1 MVMLSTTVTFL
12 AYLRHNIQLLTKNQK
27 AMKQEQRYNIFKR
40 THKGL
45 RSMLFDAGTRIQ
57 QTDFTKTKQA
67 DAAIESVKQTT
78 RSFLY
83 HLGKED
89 NILYL
94 SVVLYAPYIVAMIEQ
109 TNAKDENLAKSIDQI
124 IERYQTLETKSE
136 MISFGLQLQ
145 AAFFEFTAAVLQHMN
160 KEETVINELLWSN
173 YTDKQLVAL
182 EVEMLKQSTPE
193 ACTWYTGKIL
203 KELSNTEII
212 IWVNGIAEHASS
224 TIIEKLISTT
234 QRVLPI
240 DRWQMIRGK
249 FVTSRDRLNRAA

>member
-1 MVMLSTTVTFL
+1 VIT
-12 AYLRHNIQLLTKNQK
+12 IKPKNQR
-27 AMKQEQRYNIFKR
+27 AMKQEQRYNIFKK

-45 RSMLFDAGTRIQ
+45 RGMLFDAGARIQ

-67 DAAIESVKQTT
+67 DAAIDIVKQTT

-83 HLGKED
+83 HLSKED

-109 TNAKDENLAKSIDQI
+109 TNAKDEKLAKSIDQI
-124 IERYQTLETKSE
+124 IDNYKNLDTKNE

-203 KELSNTEII
+203 KELSNAEII
-212 IWVNGIAEHASS
+212 IWINGIAELASS
-224 TIIEKLISTT
+224 NIIEKLINTT

-249 FVTSRDRLNRAA
+249 FISQRDHTNKAAA

>member
-1 MVMLSTTVTFL
+1 MT
-12 AYLRHNIQLLTKNQK
+12 QK
-27 AMKQEQRYNIFKR
+27 QRYNIFHR
-40 THKGL
+40 THKGM
-45 RSMLFDAGTRIQ
+45 RSMLFDAGARIQ
-57 QTDFTKTKQA
+57 QTDFTKGKQA
-67 DAAIESVKQTT
+67 QAAIDAVKQTT

-83 HLGKED
+83 HLSKED
-89 NILYL
+89 HILYH
-94 SVVLYAPYIVAMIEQ
+94 SVILYAPYIIAMIEQ
-109 TNAKDENLAKSIDQI
+109 GNAKDEQLAKAIDKI
-124 IERYQTLETKSE
+124 TERYSGLESKTE
-136 MISFGLQLQ
+136 LNAFGLELQ

-160 KEETVINELLWSN
+160 KEETVLNELLWTN

-212 IWVNGIAEHASS
+212 LWINGIAEHASS
-224 TIIEKLISTT
+224 NIIEKLISTT

-249 FVTSRDRLNRAA
+249 FILPGNHTTNKAAA

>member
-1 MVMLSTTVTFL
+1 
-12 AYLRHNIQLLTKNQK
+12 
-27 AMKQEQRYNIFKR
+27 
-40 THKGL
+40 
-45 RSMLFDAGTRIQ
+45 MLFDAGARIQ
-57 QTDFTKTKQA
+57 QTDFTKSKQA
-67 DAAIESVKQTT
+67 EAAIEIVKQTT

-83 HLGKED
+83 HLSKED
-89 NILYL
+89 SILYH

-109 TNAKDENLAKSIDQI
+109 TNAKDEKLAKAVDQVID
-124 IERYQTLETKSE
+124 RYKELTTKNE
-136 MISFGLQLQ
+136 VTSFGVQLQ

-160 KEETVINELLWSN
+160 KEETVVNELLWSN
-173 YTDKQLVAL
+173 YTDKQLVVL

-203 KELSNTEII
+203 KELSNAEIL
-212 IWVNGIAEHASS
+212 IWINGIAEHASS

-249 FVTSRDRLNRAA
+249 FSTTGEDRNKAAA

>member
-1 MVMLSTTVTFL
+1 
-12 AYLRHNIQLLTKNQK
+12 
-27 AMKQEQRYNIFKR
+27 MKQEQRYNIFKR
-40 THKGL
+40 THKGM
-45 RSMLFDAGTRIQ
+45 RSMLFEAGARIQ
-57 QTDFTKTKQA
+57 QTDFTKAKQA
-67 DAAIESVKQTT
+67 DAAIDIAKQTT

-83 HLGKED
+83 HLNKED

-94 SVVLYAPYIVAMIEQ
+94 SIVLYAPYIVAMIEQ
-109 TNAKDENLAKSIDQI
+109 TNAKDERLAKSIDTI
-124 IERYQTLETKSE
+124 IEEYKNLDTKAE
-136 MISFGLQLQ
+136 MISFGLRLQ

-160 KEETVINELLWSN
+160 KEETVINELLWSH

-203 KELSNTEII
+203 KELSNSEII
-212 IWVNGIAEHASS
+212 VWINGIAELASS

-249 FVTSRDRLNRAA
+249 FISSRDQTNKAAA

>member
-1 MVMLSTTVTFL
+1 
-12 AYLRHNIQLLTKNQK
+12 
-27 AMKQEQRYNIFKR
+27 MKQVQRYNIFKR

-45 RSMLFDAGTRIQ
+45 RSMLFNAGARIQ

-67 DAAIESVKQTT
+67 DAAIDIVKQTT

-83 HLGKED
+83 HLSKED
-89 NILYL
+89 NILYH

-109 TNAKDENLAKSIDQI
+109 TNIKDEKLARSIDKL
-124 IERYQTLETKSE
+124 IEQYKDLATKNE

-160 KEETVINELLWSN
+160 KEETVVNELLWSN
-173 YTDKQLVAL
+173 YTDPQLVAL

-203 KELSNTEII
+203 KELSNSEIL
-212 IWVNGIAEHASS
+212 IWINGIAEHASS
-224 TIIEKLISTT
+224 NIIEKLISTT
-234 QRVLPI
+234 QKVLPI

-249 FVTSRDRLNRAA
+249 FVAPREQTNKAAA

>member
-1 MVMLSTTVTFL
+1 
-12 AYLRHNIQLLTKNQK
+12 
-27 AMKQEQRYNIFKR
+27 MKQEQRYNIFKR

-45 RSMLFDAGTRIQ
+45 RSMLFDAGAKIQ

-67 DAAIESVKQTT
+67 DAAIDIIKQTT

-89 NILYL
+89 NLLYH

-109 TNAKDENLAKSIDQI
+109 TNTKDEKLARSIDKIMEQ
-124 IERYQTLETKSE
+124 YKDLSTKKE
-136 MISFGLQLQ
+136 MISFGLTLQ

-173 YTDKQLVAL
+173 YTDSQLVAI
-182 EVEMLKQSTPE
+182 EVEMMKQSTPE
-193 ACTWYTGKIL
+193 DCTWYTGKIL
-203 KELSNTEII
+203 KELSNPEIVVWI
-212 IWVNGIAEHASS
+212 NGIAEHASS
-224 TIIEKLISTT
+224 NIIEKLISTT
-234 QRVLPI
+234 RRVLPI

-249 FVTSRDRLNRAA
+249 FVSPNDPANKAAA

>member
-1 MVMLSTTVTFL
+1 
-12 AYLRHNIQLLTKNQK
+12 
-27 AMKQEQRYNIFKR
+27 MKQEQRYNIFKR

-45 RSMLFDAGTRIQ
+45 RSMLFDAGARIQ
-57 QTDFTKTKQA
+57 QTDFTKAKQA
-67 DAAIESVKQTT
+67 DAAIEIVKQTT

-83 HLGKED
+83 HLSKED
-89 NILYL
+89 SILYH

-109 TNAKDENLAKSIDQI
+109 TNAKDEKLAKAVDQVVDG
-124 IERYQTLETKSE
+124 YKDLTTKND
-136 MISFGLQLQ
+136 MISFGIQLQ
-145 AAFFEFTAAVLQHMN
+145 AAFFEFAAAVLQHMN
-160 KEETVINELLWSN
+160 KEETVVNELLWSN
-173 YTDKQLVAL
+173 YNDKQLVIL

-203 KELSNTEII
+203 KELSNAEILVWI
-212 IWVNGIAEHASS
+212 NGIAEHAST

-249 FVTSRDRLNRAA
+249 FSPTGEQTNKAAA

>member
-1 MVMLSTTVTFL
+1 
-12 AYLRHNIQLLTKNQK
+12 
-27 AMKQEQRYNIFKR
+27 
-40 THKGL
+40 
-45 RSMLFDAGTRIQ
+45 MLFEAGARIQ
-57 QTDFTKTKQA
+57 QTDFTKAKQA
-67 DAAIESVKQTT
+67 DAAIDIAKQTT

-83 HLGKED
+83 HLNKED

-94 SVVLYAPYIVAMIEQ
+94 SIVLYAPYIVAMIEQ
-109 TNAKDENLAKSIDQI
+109 TNAKDERLAKSIDTI
-124 IERYQTLETKSE
+124 IEDYKNLDTKAE
-136 MISFGLQLQ
+136 MISFGLRLQ

-160 KEETVINELLWSN
+160 KEETVINELLWSH

-203 KELSNTEII
+203 KELSNSEII
-212 IWVNGIAEHASS
+212 VWINGIAELASS

-249 FVTSRDRLNRAA
+249 FISSRDQTNKAAA

>member
-1 MVMLSTTVTFL
+1 MLTVKPK
-12 AYLRHNIQLLTKNQK
+12 TKE

-45 RSMLFDAGTRIQ
+45 RSMLFDAGARIQ
-57 QTDFTKTKQA
+57 QTDFTKGKEAT
-67 DAAIESVKQTT
+67 AAIEVAKQTT

-83 HLGKED
+83 HLHKED
-89 NILYL
+89 NILYHSL
-94 SVVLYAPYIVAMIEQ
+94 ILYAPYIIAMIEQ
-109 TNAKDENLAKSIDQI
+109 TNVKDENLARSVDTI
-124 IERYQTLETKSE
+124 IERYKDLTTRNE

-160 KEETVINELLWSN
+160 KEETVINELLWAN
-173 YTDKQLVAL
+173 YSDKQLVVL

-203 KELSNTEII
+203 KELSNSEII
-212 IWVNGIAEHASS
+212 IWINGIAELATSN
-224 TIIEKLISTT
+224 IIEKLISTT
-234 QRVLPI
+234 QKVLPI

-249 FVTSRDRLNRAA
+249 FISPRDHRNKAAA